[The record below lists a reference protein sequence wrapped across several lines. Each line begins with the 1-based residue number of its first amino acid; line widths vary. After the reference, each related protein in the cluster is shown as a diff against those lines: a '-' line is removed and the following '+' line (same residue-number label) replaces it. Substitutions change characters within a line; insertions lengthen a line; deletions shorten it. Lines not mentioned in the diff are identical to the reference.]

1 MGLRPRRGNH
11 LTLEPGNHLTLEP
24 GNHLTPE
31 LGNHLAP
38 ELGNHLALTAS
49 KLGNC
54 AGPRQ
59 SKAPIQKVA
68 DKLAGRLV
76 YLAFGG
82 AVITYLVTHD
92 IVSAIAA
99 LIVAGACGVA
109 AGTPL
114 AVLAG
119 IGRTA
124 KEGIIVKGGVYI
136 EQLSKV
142 DTIIFDKTGTLT
154 FGNPEVMGIQNFNG
168 ISKEQVLQ
176 IAACAEQH
184 SEHPL
189 AEAIMRKAKTEK
201 VAYESYADINYLPGL
216 GMI

>member
-1 MGLRPRRGNH
+1 MNRQKNQKHPFK
-11 LTLEPGNHLTLEP
+11 
-24 GNHLTPE
+24 E
-31 LGNHLAP
+31 L
-38 ELGNHLALTAS
+38 
-49 KLGNC
+49 
-54 AGPRQ
+54 
-59 SKAPIQKVA
+59 A

-82 AVITYLVTHD
+82 AIITYLITHD
-92 IVSAIAA
+92 VVSAIAA

-124 KEGIIVKGGVYI
+124 KEGIIVKGGIYL

-142 DTIIFDKTGTLT
+142 DTIVFDKTGTLT
-154 FGNPEVMGIQNFNG
+154 FGNPEVMEIKNFNG
-168 ISKEQVLQ
+168 VGKDEVLQ
-176 IAACAEQH
+176 LAACAEQH

-189 AEAIMRKAKTEK
+189 AEAIMRKAKEQK
-201 VAYESYADINYLPGL
+201 LQYESYADINYSPGL
-216 GMI
+216 GMICKQTNQNEILSRQSCTHETEIYFC